1 MSKNRLESA
10 TLQPSSW
17 KVWLLKS
24 LPPARGSSVHV
35 SSWGQLHLHCHKWW
49 LHVQW
54 KQTWP
59 QSPDWRPILW
69 FLEERLGEHLYT
81 SAPKWSNFNSISTDA
96 GESGKHDGQSPF
108 QNGLSRGEYTEGTV
122 CDELWNHSCHSLQ
135 LQLSRS
141 SVVKTGCHLVIL
153 GVNSSMPKENGE
165 STILC
170 KSKKTA
176 TLGKVATQPTRRSK
190 HQVFHHG
197 SCTNLLGQPKQL
209 SSVPTRFQ
217 HHSLSPRSNSHVE
230 RCLQFSHLVLRP
242 RPSPFPCVPAT
253 PGLCRDLVH
262 TQHSHES
269 WTFLCW
275 ARCKQWK
282 ISQEVSTLFSPFLRV
297 VFCNASSEL
306 NFYQ

>member
-1 MSKNRLESA
+1 
-10 TLQPSSW
+10 
-17 KVWLLKS
+17 
-24 LPPARGSSVHV
+24 
-35 SSWGQLHLHCHKWW
+35 
-49 LHVQW
+49 
-54 KQTWP
+54 
-59 QSPDWRPILW
+59 
-69 FLEERLGEHLYT
+69 
-81 SAPKWSNFNSISTDA
+81 
-96 GESGKHDGQSPF
+96 
-108 QNGLSRGEYTEGTV
+108 
-122 CDELWNHSCHSLQ
+122 
-135 LQLSRS
+135 
-141 SVVKTGCHLVIL
+141 
-153 GVNSSMPKENGE
+153 MPKENGE

-269 WTFLCW
+269 WTFLCGEYHK
-275 ARCKQWK
+275 R
-282 ISQEVSTLFSPFLRV
+282 SPLFSRL
-297 VFCNASSEL
+297 FCVSYSVTLQVNSIFTSSTAQGGCG
-306 NFYQ
+306 NFKDRKL